1 MATLATLRPP
11 EAAGMG
17 RGLVL
22 ALVAHGLLVL
32 ALSYSLNW
40 HSDTSPAF
48 EAELWSA
55 VPQVA
60 APREE
65 APPEPEP
72 KPEPEQA
79 PPKPDLKA
87 EQQRAAEEAAAAEQ
101 REAEIAIAKEKKRKE
116 EKAREDAARLEREK
130 AAKEKEAKDKAKA
143 AKEKEKAE
151 LEAKEEQDRKKAK
164 DAKAAKDAKD
174 AKEAKEA
181 KEADARREAQR
192 QENLRRIQGMAAGV
206 AGSTGTAAQNSAP
219 SAGYAGRI
227 KGKIRPLII
236 YSDDGAAN
244 PTAEVQV
251 TLGPDGRILG
261 TKVLKASADA
271 DWDRAVLRAIEKAE
285 TLPRDVDGRVPPVL
299 ILTFRPRE

>member
-1 MATLATLRPP
+1 MSTATLRPP

-17 RGLVL
+17 RGVAL
-22 ALVAHGLLVL
+22 ALFAHGLLIL
-32 ALSYSLNW
+32 ALTYGLHW
-40 HSDTSPAF
+40 RSDNSAAF

-72 KPEPEQA
+72 EAPKPE
-79 PPKPDLKA
+79 PKPDLKA
-87 EQQRAAEEAAAAEQ
+87 AQQRAEQEAAEQQQ

-116 EKAREDAARLEREK
+116 EKAREEAAKLERDK
-130 AAKEKEAKDKAKA
+130 AAKEKEAK
-143 AKEKEKAE
+143 E
-151 LEAKEEQDRKKAK
+151 
-164 DAKAAKDAKD
+164 KAAKDAKEAKEKAAKEEQERKKAQD
-174 AKEAKEA
+174 AKAAKEA
-181 KEADARREAQR
+181 KEADARREALR
-192 QENLRRIQGMAAGV
+192 QENLRRIQGMAGGTP
-206 AGSTGTAAQNSAP
+206 GSTGTAAQNSAP
-219 SAGYAGRI
+219 SSGYAGRI

-236 YSDDGAAN
+236 YADDGGAN
-244 PTAEVQV
+244 PMAEVHV

-261 TKVLKASADA
+261 TKVLKASPDA

-299 ILTFRPRE
+299 ILSFRPRE

>member
-1 MATLATLRPP
+1 MSIATLRPP
-11 EAAGMG
+11 EAAGLG
-17 RGLVL
+17 RGLVF
-22 ALVAHGLLVL
+22 ALIAHGLLIL
-32 ALSYSLNW
+32 ALSYGLHW
-40 HSDTSPAF
+40 RSDSSAAF

-65 APPEPEP
+65 TPPEPEP
-72 KPEPEQA
+72 EA

-87 EQQRAAEEAAAAEQ
+87 QQRAAEAAAAEQ
-101 REAEIAIAKEKKRKE
+101 REAEIAIARAKKIKE
-116 EKAREDAARLEREK
+116 EKAREDAAKLEREK
-130 AAKEKEAKDKAKA
+130 AAKEKAAKDAKDKAV
-143 AKEKEKAE
+143 KEKA
-151 LEAKEEQDRKKAK
+151 AKEEQDRKKAQ
-164 DAKAAKDAKD
+164 DAKA
-174 AKEAKEA
+174 AKEA

-192 QENLRRIQGMAAGV
+192 QENLRRIQGMAGGTP
-206 AGSTGTAAQNSAP
+206 GSTGTAAQNSAP

-236 YSDDGAAN
+236 YSDDGATN
-244 PTAEVQV
+244 PMAEVQV

-261 TKVLKASADA
+261 TKVLKASGDG

-299 ILTFRPRE
+299 ILSFRPRE

>member
-1 MATLATLRPP
+1 MSATLRPP
-11 EAAGMG
+11 EAAGLG
-17 RGLVL
+17 RGIVF
-22 ALVAHGLLVL
+22 ALCAHGLLIL
-32 ALSYSLNW
+32 ALTYGLNW
-40 HSDTSPAF
+40 RSDSSPAF

-72 KPEPEQA
+72 EA
-79 PPKPDLKA
+79 PKPDLKA
-87 EQQRAAEEAAAAEQ
+87 AQQRAAEEAAEQ
-101 REAEIAIAKEKKRKE
+101 REAEIAIAKAKKLKE
-116 EKAREDAARLEREK
+116 EKAREEAAKLEREK
-130 AAKEKEAKDKAKA
+130 AAKEKAAKDKA
-143 AKEKEKAE
+143 AKEKA
-151 LEAKEEQDRKKAK
+151 EEQERKKAK
-164 DAKAAKDAKD
+164 DEKAAKDAKQ
-174 AKEAKEA
+174 A
-181 KEADARREAQR
+181 KEADAKREALR
-192 QENLRRIQGMAAGV
+192 QENLRRIQGMAGGTP
-206 AGSTGTAAQNSAP
+206 GSTGAAAQNAAP

-236 YSDDGAAN
+236 YPDDGSDN

-261 TKVLKASADA
+261 SKVLKASGDA

-299 ILTFRPRE
+299 ILSFRPRE

>member
-1 MATLATLRPP
+1 MSAATLRPP

-17 RGLVL
+17 RGLIL
-22 ALVAHGLLVL
+22 ALIAHGLLIL
-32 ALSYSLNW
+32 GLTYGLNW
-40 HSDTSPAF
+40 RSDNSAAF

-55 VPQVA
+55 VPQIA

-72 KPEPEQA
+72 EA
-79 PPKPDLKA
+79 PKPDLKA
-87 EQQRAAEEAAAAEQ
+87 AQQRAEQEAAEQQ

-116 EKAREDAARLEREK
+116 DKAREDAARQEREK
-130 AAKEKEAKDKAKA
+130 AAKDKEAKDKAAKDAKEKA
-143 AKEKEKAE
+143 AKE
-151 LEAKEEQDRKKAK
+151 EQERKKAL
-164 DAKAAKDAKD
+164 DAKA

-181 KEADARREAQR
+181 KEADARREALR
-192 QENLRRIQGMAAGV
+192 QENLRRIQGMAGGTP
-206 AGSTGTAAQNSAP
+206 GSTGTAAQNAAP

-236 YSDDGAAN
+236 YPDDGGAN
-244 PTAEVQV
+244 PTAEIQV

-261 TKVLKASADA
+261 KKVLKASADA
-271 DWDRAVLRAIEKAE
+271 DWDNAVLRAIEKAE

>member
-1 MATLATLRPP
+1 MAVATLRPP

-17 RGLVL
+17 RGIAL
-22 ALVAHGLLVL
+22 ALLAHGLLVL
-32 ALSYSLNW
+32 ALTYGLHW
-40 HSDTSPAF
+40 RSDNSAAF

-72 KPEPEQA
+72 EAPRPDPRAAQQRAEQEA
-79 PPKPDLKA
+79 A
-87 EQQRAAEEAAAAEQ
+87 EQQQ
-101 REAEIAIAKEKKRKE
+101 RDAEIALAKEKKRKE
-116 EKAREDAARLEREK
+116 EKAREEAARLEREK
-130 AAKEKEAKDKAKA
+130 AAKEKEAKDKALKDKA
-143 AKEKEKAE
+143 EKEKAE
-151 LEAKEEQDRKKAK
+151 KDKAKEEQERKKAL
-164 DAKAAKDAKD
+164 DAKAAKEAKD
-174 AKEAKEA
+174 AE
-181 KEADARREAQR
+181 ARREALR
-192 QENLRRIQGMAAGV
+192 QENLRRIQGMAGGTP
-206 AGSTGTAAQNSAP
+206 GSTGTAAQNSAP

-236 YSDDGAAN
+236 YADDGAAN

-261 TKVLKASADA
+261 SKVLKASADA

>member
-1 MATLATLRPP
+1 MATAILRPP

-17 RGLVL
+17 RGLAL
-22 ALVAHGLLVL
+22 ALLAHGLLIL
-32 ALSYSLNW
+32 ALTYGLNW
-40 HSDTSPAF
+40 RSDNSAAF

-72 KPEPEQA
+72 EA
-79 PPKPDLKA
+79 PKPDPRAAQQRAEQEAA
-87 EQQRAAEEAAAAEQ
+87 EQQQ
-101 REAEIAIAKEKKRKE
+101 RDAEIAIAKEKKRKE
-116 EKAREDAARLEREK
+116 EKAREEAAKLEREK
-130 AAKEKEAKDKAKA
+130 AAKEKEAK
-143 AKEKEKAE
+143 E
-151 LEAKEEQDRKKAK
+151 
-164 DAKAAKDAKD
+164 KAAKDAKD
-174 AKEAKEA
+174 KAAKEEAERKKQLDAKAAKEAKEA
-181 KEADARREAQR
+181 KEADARREALR
-192 QENLRRIQGMAAGV
+192 QENLRRIQGMAGGTP
-206 AGSTGTAAQNSAP
+206 GSTGTAAQNSAP

-236 YSDDGAAN
+236 YAEDPSAN

-261 TKVLKASADA
+261 TKVLKPSTDA

-285 TLPRDVDGRVPPVL
+285 TLPRDVDGKVPPVL

>member
-1 MATLATLRPP
+1 MALTTLRPP

-17 RGLVL
+17 RGLAL
-22 ALVAHGLLVL
+22 ALLAHGLLIL
-32 ALSYSLNW
+32 ALTYGLHW
-40 HSDTSPAF
+40 RSDSSAAF

-72 KPEPEQA
+72 EA
-79 PPKPDLKA
+79 PKPDPRLAQQRAEQEAA
-87 EQQRAAEEAAAAEQ
+87 EQQQ

-130 AAKEKEAKDKAKA
+130 ALKEKEAKDKAAKD
-143 AKEKEKAE
+143 AKEKAAR
-151 LEAKEEQDRKKAK
+151 EAKEEQDRKKAL
-164 DAKAAKDAKD
+164 DAKA
-174 AKEAKEA
+174 AKEA
-181 KEADARREAQR
+181 KEADARREALR
-192 QENLRRIQGMAAGV
+192 QENLRRIQGMAGGTP
-206 AGSTGTAAQNSAP
+206 GSTGTAAQNSAP

-236 YSDDGAAN
+236 YADDGGAN

-261 TKVLKASADA
+261 TKVLKASPDA

>member
-1 MATLATLRPP
+1 
-11 EAAGMG
+11 MG
-17 RGLVL
+17 RGLAL
-22 ALVAHGLLVL
+22 ALLAHGLLIL
-32 ALSYSLNW
+32 ALSYGLHW
-40 HSDTSPAF
+40 RSDASPAF

-72 KPEPEQA
+72 ETPKPD
-79 PPKPDLKA
+79 PKPDLKA
-87 EQQRAAEEAAAAEQ
+87 AQQRAAEQEAAEQ
-101 REAEIAIAKEKKRKE
+101 REAEIAIAKARKLKD
-116 EKAREDAARLEREK
+116 EKAREQAAKLEREK
-130 AAKEKEAKDKAKA
+130 AAKEKEARDAKEKA

-151 LEAKEEQDRKKAK
+151 KEEQDRKKAK
-164 DAKAAKDAKD
+164 DAKAAKDAK
-174 AKEAKEA
+174 EAKEA
-181 KEADARREAQR
+181 KEADARREALR
-192 QENLRRIQGMAAGV
+192 QENLRRIQGMAGGTP
-206 AGSTGTAAQNSAP
+206 GSTGTAAQNSAP

-236 YSDDGAAN
+236 YADDGGAN

-261 TKVLKASADA
+261 TKVLKASPDA

>member
-1 MATLATLRPP
+1 MATAILRPP

-17 RGLVL
+17 RGLAL
-22 ALVAHGLLVL
+22 ALLAHGLLIL
-32 ALSYSLNW
+32 ALTYGLNW
-40 HSDTSPAF
+40 RSDNSAAF

-72 KPEPEQA
+72 EA
-79 PPKPDLKA
+79 PKPDPRAAQQRAEQEAA
-87 EQQRAAEEAAAAEQ
+87 EQQQ
-101 REAEIAIAKEKKRKE
+101 RDAEIAIAKEKKRKE
-116 EKAREDAARLEREK
+116 EKAREEAAKLEREK
-130 AAKEKEAKDKAKA
+130 AAKEKEAK
-143 AKEKEKAE
+143 E
-151 LEAKEEQDRKKAK
+151 
-164 DAKAAKDAKD
+164 KAAKDAKD
-174 AKEAKEA
+174 KAAKEEAERKKQLDAKAAKEAKEA
-181 KEADARREAQR
+181 KEADARREALR
-192 QENLRRIQGMAAGV
+192 QENLRRIQGMAGGTP
-206 AGSTGTAAQNSAP
+206 GSTGTAAQNSAP

-236 YSDDGAAN
+236 YAEDPSAN

-261 TKVLKASADA
+261 TKVLKPSSDA

-285 TLPRDVDGRVPPVL
+285 TLPRDVDGKVPPVL

>member
-1 MATLATLRPP
+1 MSATTLRPP

-17 RGLVL
+17 RGLAL
-22 ALVAHGLLVL
+22 ALLAHGLLIL
-32 ALSYSLNW
+32 ALTYGLHW
-40 HSDTSPAF
+40 RSDSSAAF

-72 KPEPEQA
+72 EA
-79 PPKPDLKA
+79 PKPDPRAAQQRAQQEAA
-87 EQQRAAEEAAAAEQ
+87 EQQQ
-101 REAEIAIAKEKKRKE
+101 READIAIAKEKKRKE
-116 EKAREDAARLEREK
+116 EKAREDAAKLERDK
-130 AAKEKEAKDKAKA
+130 AAKEKD
-143 AKEKEKAE
+143 AKE
-151 LEAKEEQDRKKAK
+151 
-164 DAKAAKDAKD
+164 KAAKDAKEKAAKEEQERKKTQD
-174 AKEAKEA
+174 AKAKEAKEA
-181 KEADARREAQR
+181 KEAEARREALR
-192 QENLRRIQGMAAGV
+192 QENLRRIQGMAGGTP
-206 AGSTGTAAQNSAP
+206 GSTGTAAQNSAP

-236 YSDDGAAN
+236 YADDGGAN
-244 PTAEVQV
+244 PTAELQV

-261 TKVLKASADA
+261 TKVLKPSTDA

>member
-1 MATLATLRPP
+1 MSAAILRPP
-11 EAAGMG
+11 EAAGLG
-17 RGLVL
+17 RGLTL
-22 ALVAHGLLVL
+22 ALVAHGLLIL
-32 ALSYSLNW
+32 ALSYGLNW
-40 HSDTSPAF
+40 RSDASPAF

-72 KPEPEQA
+72 QA
-79 PPKPDLKA
+79 PKPDTRA
-87 EQQRAAEEAAAAEQ
+87 QQRAAEEAAAEQ
-101 REAEIAIAKEKKRKE
+101 READIAIAKEKKRKE
-116 EKAREDAARLEREK
+116 EKARDEAAKLEREK
-130 AAKEKEAKDKAKA
+130 AAKDKDAKDKAAKDKA
-143 AKEKEKAE
+143 T
-151 LEAKEEQDRKKAK
+151 KEEQEQQRKK
-164 DAKAAKDAKD
+164 DKAAKD

-181 KEADARREAQR
+181 KDADARREALR
-192 QENLRRIQGMAAGV
+192 QENLRRIQGMAGGTP
-206 AGSTGTAAQNSAP
+206 GSTGNAAQNAAP

-261 TKVLKASADA
+261 TKVLKASGDG

>member
-1 MATLATLRPP
+1 MTAATLRPP
-11 EAAGMG
+11 EAAGIG
-17 RGLVL
+17 RGLTL
-22 ALVAHGLLVL
+22 ALLAHGLLIL

-40 HSDTSPAF
+40 HSNATPAF

-72 KPEPEQA
+72 EAPKPD
-79 PPKPDLKA
+79 PKPDLRA
-87 EQQRAAEEAAAAEQ
+87 AQQRAAEEAAEQ
-101 REAEIAIAKEKKRKE
+101 REAEIAIAKSRKLKE
-116 EKAREDAARLEREK
+116 EKARELTAKLEREK
-130 AAKEKEAKDKAKA
+130 AAKEKEAKEAKDKA
-143 AKEKEKAE
+143 AKEKAD
-151 LEAKEEQDRKKAK
+151 KEEQDRKKLK
-164 DAKAAKDAKD
+164 DAKAAKDAK
-174 AKEAKEA
+174 EAKDT
-181 KEADARREAQR
+181 KDADARREALR
-192 QENLRRIQGMAAGV
+192 QENLRRIQGMAG
-206 AGSTGTAAQNSAP
+206 GTPNSTGAAAQNAAP

-236 YSDDGAAN
+236 FSDDGAAN

-261 TKVLKASADA
+261 TKVLKASADG